1 MLAIPAAI
9 KIFVAVEP
17 IDMRKQFN
25 GLNSDIGIKPVIPT
39 CR

>member
-1 MLAIPAAI
+1 MLAFPAAI

-17 IDMRKQFN
+17 LDMRKQFN
-25 GLNSDIGIKPVIPT
+25 GLNSDIEVKPVIPT